1 VPRSKTYSF
10 KPGKLSVSD
19 MEFIRENASRMSV
32 EEIAE
37 HLNRTTEPISKFI
50 KSRNLLSVS
59 EVDNL
64 DVVYEDLYTK
74 LQRKFYYDE
83 LKKQLDDDEL
93 NYFTK
98 MWVDIMMQFKEDVLS
113 SEEHQIK
120 QLILTEILV
129 NRIMRKRKLV
139 KNDIER
145 LGKALDEEYKK
156 PADKRNAEDMVMW
169 EGNLALARTADGQL
183 TGEQN
188 KLNVDL
194 KNLYKD
200 LKATRDQRF
209 SKVESG
215 ERTFTTLIKELY
227 EQQTREQEGRAT
239 ELIRLATEQK
249 KKDLQE
255 EHVFVDGIVDLPLL
269 TPEAVL
275 EREQN
280 EKSSIQDQQEEAN
293 PE

>member
-1 VPRSKTYSF
+1 
-10 KPGKLSVSD
+10 

>member
-1 VPRSKTYSF
+1 
-10 KPGKLSVSD
+10 
-19 MEFIRENASRMSV
+19 
-32 EEIAE
+32 
-37 HLNRTTEPISKFI
+37 
-50 KSRNLLSVS
+50 
-59 EVDNL
+59 
-64 DVVYEDLYTK
+64 LYTK